1 MNLKEAKNFVAQFVT
16 GDYTP
21 EEYATFLQWL
31 RGASLDE
38 LNTIA
43 DEHEALH
50 ESWSLPSA
58 EPSPVWV
65 TQLEGKLDRLESKEM
80 GEVTPVR
87 WIGAGGFTRRKA
99 WIAAASVIV
108 PL

>member
-50 ESWSLPSA
+50 ENWSLPMA

-65 TQLEGKLDRLESKEM
+65 AALEGKLDRVESKEM
-80 GEVTPVR
+80 VDEKAVVTPVR
-87 WIGAGGFTRRKA
+87 WIGRSEERRVGKEC
-99 WIAAASVIV
+99 
-108 PL
+108 